1 MSHRS
6 LRAPF
11 SVSLDDE
18 TIFVEDFRHRRRD
31 SFHWHGYHFGIRRA
45 FAGSASSR
53 RSAVPIRF
61 SVLEGL
67 GVDLEPIMDGIVVTL
82 LPQCRSARPSFV
94 VTGGGRTSRFHRATH
109 KASSCQTI

>member
-1 MSHRS
+1 MRLI
-6 LRAPF
+6 LRTLF
-11 SVSLDDE
+11 VSFSLDDE

-31 SFHWHGYHFGIRRA
+31 SFRWHGYNLGIRRA
-45 FAGSASSR
+45 FAGPVSSR

-67 GVDLEPIMDGIVVTL
+67 GVDLEPIVDGVVVTL
-82 LPQCRSARPSFV
+82 LAPCRSARLAFV